1 MLQLSDLWRKELRV
15 MEWLS
20 VLEGDMVKEV
30 AFNDAVFEVVGL
42 EVIEAQ
48 V

>member
-1 MLQLSDLWRKELRV
+1 MRA
-15 MEWLS
+15 MEWLDI
-20 VLEGDMVKEV
+20 LEGDMVKEV